1 MLTCCNVRYCRPCS
15 FHPFLQRLSQQ
26 FSPSW
31 RGYGSA
37 ISPLQVSWVSSKWDR
52 RHEGC
57 RLRLG
62 PEFWVSLDHIDICFP
77 FKKSEDSLFR
87 RTSSIK
93 VNQFNIFQWNYSIS
107 LSITSC
113 HIISSF
119 ILHAW
124 PTRLAQLIG
133 MRYYIRC
140 RQMFLPQSPLLEL
153 RWSTEIMISRCRF
166 LRQEPEWNTS
176 FFYPTIWRVRRWWR
190 SRSDWTG
197 KRWNLPKLGIGKR
210 SHSFSAQSLRRPW
223 TTWHVVD
230 WRGHASMLCLL
241 WRPRFLTFFMTL
253 LLGSYGVAQERD
265 AHEVRS
271 WALEDERDYH
281 RYRCV

>member
-1 MLTCCNVRYCRPCS
+1 MDQQSLHCK
-15 FHPFLQRLSQQ
+15 FLGCLQNETGAMRDV
-26 FSPSW
+26 
-31 RGYGSA
+31 GSA
-37 ISPLQVSWVSSKWDR
+37 WVLNFGSVWTTSTSVFPSRRVKTPCFAEHLQLRSINSIYFNEITAYHLASHHVISYLPSFYMPGLPGWLNWLACVTTSDAGRCFYLSHRSWNWDDQ
-52 RHEGC
+52 
-57 RLRLG
+57 LRL
-62 PEFWVSLDHIDICFP
+62 W
-77 FKKSEDSLFR
+77 
-87 RTSSIK
+87 
-93 VNQFNIFQWNYSIS
+93 
-107 LSITSC
+107 
-113 HIISSF
+113 
-119 ILHAW
+119 
-124 PTRLAQLIG
+124 LADVG
-133 MRYYIRC
+133 
-140 RQMFLPQSPLLEL
+140 
-153 RWSTEIMISRCRF
+153 F

-197 KRWNLPKLGIGKR
+197 KSWNLPKLGIGKR

-271 WALEDERDYH
+271 WALEDERDHH